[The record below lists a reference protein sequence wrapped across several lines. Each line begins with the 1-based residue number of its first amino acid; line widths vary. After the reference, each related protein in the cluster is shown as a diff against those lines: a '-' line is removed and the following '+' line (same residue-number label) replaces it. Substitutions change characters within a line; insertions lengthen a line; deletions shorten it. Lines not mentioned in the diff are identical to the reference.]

1 METQLFNWIKWD
13 QLDPMLFMFYDCTFN
28 TDVGKYKK
36 GDTASSILMDYLQG
50 IIQIFD
56 ESDDYVKYKLSFLI
70 R

>member
-1 METQLFNWIKWD
+1 METQLFNLTEWD
-13 QLDPMLFMFYDCTFN
+13 QIDPMMFMFYGCTFN

-36 GDTASSILMDYLQG
+36 GDTASSILMDYSQG

-56 ESDDYVKYKLSFLI
+56 ESDDYVEYKLSFLI

>member
-1 METQLFNWIKWD
+1 MEKQLFNWIGWD
-13 QLDPMLFMFYDCTFN
+13 QLDLMMFMFYDCTFN

-36 GDTASSILMDYLQG
+36 GDTASSILMDYSQG

-56 ESDDYVKYKLSFLI
+56 ESDDYVEYKLSFLI

>member
-1 METQLFNWIKWD
+1 
-13 QLDPMLFMFYDCTFN
+13 MLFMFYDCTFN

-36 GDTASSILMDYLQG
+36 GDTASSILMDYSQG

-56 ESDDYVKYKLSFLI
+56 ESDDYVEYKLSFLI

>member
-13 QLDPMLFMFYDCTFN
+13 QLDLMIFMFYDCTFN
-28 TDVGKYKK
+28 TNVGKYKK
-36 GDTASSILMDYLQG
+36 GDTASSILMDYSQG

-56 ESDDYVKYKLSFLI
+56 ESDDYVEYKLSFLI